1 MTINRV
7 LFDFQCEVLFGEY
20 FFSLKTNETIST
32 INDNDDYF
40 VRFNL
45 VDSINRTDNVTAQ
58 LHIIQVVVQIIS
70 NKGCYIIV
78 GQYLWRLVSLVAI
91 TSDADT
97 HMHARSR
104 FLSLVEWWSQYW
116 KRPRFKR
123 RTPFCGLSTF
133 LLKVTACQMN
143 ANNEGILLLCN

>member
-7 LFDFQCEVLFGEY
+7 LFDFQCEVLFCEY

-78 GQYLWRLVSLVAI
+78 GQYLCRLVSLVAI

-97 HMHARSR
+97 HMHARAR
-104 FLSLVEWWSQYW
+104 FLSRWMMIAILKATEIY
-116 KRPRFKR
+116 KANTILRPQHLFVKSYSL
-123 RTPFCGLSTF
+123 PNE
-133 LLKVTACQMN
+133 CQQWRHFVIM
-143 ANNEGILLLCN
+143 

>member
-1 MTINRV
+1 MKFYLAKI
-7 LFDFQCEVLFGEY
+7 F

-45 VDSINRTDNVTAQ
+45 VDSINLTENVTAQ

-78 GQYLWRLVSLVAI
+78 VQYLCRLVSLVAI
-91 TSDADT
+91 TIDADT
-97 HMHARSR
+97 HMHARAR
-104 FLSLVEWWSQYW
+104 FLS
-116 KRPRFKR
+116 R
-123 RTPFCGLSTF
+123 
-133 LLKVTACQMN
+133 
-143 ANNEGILLLCN
+143 